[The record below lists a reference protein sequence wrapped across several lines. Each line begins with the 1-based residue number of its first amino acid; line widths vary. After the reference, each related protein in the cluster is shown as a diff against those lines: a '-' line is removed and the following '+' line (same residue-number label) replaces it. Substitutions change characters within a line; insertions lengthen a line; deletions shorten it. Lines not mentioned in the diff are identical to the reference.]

1 VKQGEIY
8 RVPLTRQQLAGM
20 TGPRVETVI
29 RSIKGLEAK
38 GELGIED
45 GKIIRAAREQHD
57 LWEEEKIMVS
67 TAQTLIR
74 DVVADDFRTAA
85 VFQRHG
91 LDFCCG
97 GGRSIAEASH
107 ARGIDP
113 DLILAQLADLK
124 ETTADDVPAFNAWH
138 LDRLIDYI
146 VDNHHHFV
154 RRSAPVLGAYTQKV
168 SRVHG
173 ASHPETV
180 RIAGLFDRIAA
191 DLTMHMQKE
200 ENILFPYIK
209 VLAEADR
216 TGAPPP
222 VPFFGSIENPIR
234 MMEAEHA
241 DAGNDMEEIRT
252 LSNGFTPPED
262 ACTTFRVS
270 YQELQAFERDLHQH
284 VHLENNILFP
294 KAIELER
301 KLRAGAPAGACC
313 ESNGTSCA
321 INNRTAS

>member
-1 VKQGEIY
+1 
-8 RVPLTRQQLAGM
+8 
-20 TGPRVETVI
+20 
-29 RSIKGLEAK
+29 
-38 GELGIED
+38 
-45 GKIIRAAREQHD
+45 
-57 LWEEEKIMVS
+57 MVS

-107 ARGIDP
+107 AKGIDP
-113 DLILAQLADLK
+113 DVIMGELTALPEASSDDAPTFNTWELDLL
-124 ETTADDVPAFNAWH
+124 V
-138 LDRLIDYI
+138 DYI
-146 VDNHHHFV
+146 VDNHHRFV
-154 RRSAPVLGAYTQKV
+154 RRLTPALKAYTEKV
-168 SRVHG
+168 ARVHG
-173 ASHPETV
+173 ANHPETI
-180 RIAGLFDRIAA
+180 RIAELFNLIAA

-209 VLAEADR
+209 ALAKANR
-216 TGAPPP
+216 TGAPLP

-241 DAGNDMEEIRT
+241 DAGNDMEQIHT
-252 LSNGFTPPED
+252 LSGGFIPPED

-270 YQELQAFERDLHQH
+270 YQELQAFERDLHLH

-301 KLRAGAPAGACC
+301 QLRAGAALSPDPC
-313 ESNGTSCA
+313 SHRS
-321 INNRTAS
+321 